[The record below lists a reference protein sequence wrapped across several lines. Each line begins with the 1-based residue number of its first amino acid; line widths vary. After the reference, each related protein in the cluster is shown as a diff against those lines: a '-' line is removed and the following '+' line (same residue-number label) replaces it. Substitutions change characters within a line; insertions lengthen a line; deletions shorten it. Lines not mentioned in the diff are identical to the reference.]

1 MTLDVHSLSEPL
13 FYCPDLASAAQTA
26 TLEQDESRHVRG
38 SRRLAV
44 GDSIWLFD
52 GQGMVGRATIS
63 TISRERRAVEVTLRA
78 RDVMPVPRP
87 QVELAC
93 ALPKGERQ
101 AVLLDMATQLG
112 MRAFRPL
119 LCERSVVKPG
129 RKAILRWRRI
139 CVEACKQSRRPYLP
153 ALHDPAPLLAVA
165 TQTTEAGCAVWVAH
179 PDGVP
184 LAGRDIGKIPDPLLL
199 IVGPEGGFTDS
210 EISQIVAN
218 GGQTVS
224 LGAAIL
230 RIETA
235 AMALLAYVA
244 LHAQL

>member
-26 TLEQDESRHVRG
+26 TLDQDESRHVRG

-63 TISRERRAVEVTLRA
+63 TIARERRAVEVTLRA

-87 QVELAC
+87 QVEFAC
-93 ALPKGERQ
+93 ALPRGERQ

-112 MRAFRPL
+112 MRAFRPF
-119 LCERSVVKPG
+119 LCERSIVKPG

-153 ALHDPAPLLAVA
+153 ALHDPAPLLEVA
-165 TQTTEAGCAVWVAH
+165 TRTTEAGCAVWCAH

-199 IVGPEGGFTDS
+199 NSWSRGRVYRLRDIADRC
-210 EISQIVAN
+210 QR
-218 GGQTVS
+218 GQTVS

-235 AMALLAYVA
+235 AMALLACVA